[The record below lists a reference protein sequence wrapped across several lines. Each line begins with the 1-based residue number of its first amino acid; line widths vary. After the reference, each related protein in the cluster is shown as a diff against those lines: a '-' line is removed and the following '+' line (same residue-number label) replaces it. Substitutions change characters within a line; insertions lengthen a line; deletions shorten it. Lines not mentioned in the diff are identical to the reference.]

1 MHINDQNS
9 PLTETEAQQLTEII
23 AKLTP
28 EQRAWVG
35 QYLVENSNN
44 TTIPSSNE
52 ATESSHITN
61 SPDEADKPRSITI
74 LYGTE
79 TGNAQ
84 TVAET
89 LNERLVENG
98 FTVTI
103 SEMDDYK
110 FDTLAQSEDL
120 FLISSTHGEGEPPI
134 SAISFYEF
142 LYSEQAPNL
151 ADVRYS
157 VLALGDESFEF
168 FCQAGKDFDERVAEL
183 GATRLVER
191 VDCDF
196 DYEESAES
204 WMQQV
209 LSAVGDQDDN
219 RVAATDS
226 TESVLSMKERKY
238 SKSNPYYA
246 EVLEN
251 INLNGEGSNKE
262 VRHIELLLDNYGE
275 GFEPGDSLDIFPAND
290 DQLVM
295 QLIAMLGWDPYEDII
310 LDNGDA
316 VSVVDALTHHF
327 EITKLTPTLLKNM
340 AVLINDDE
348 LNNLVLNDT
357 WVKDYIYGRDLIDL
371 FSVYYPPAVS
381 PDIVIEN
388 LRKLPP
394 RTYSIASSYKANPNE
409 VHITVKAVRYE
420 SYGRARN
427 GVCSTQLADRVKP
440 GESVR
445 MCLKKNPSFKFPF
458 DEDTKVIMIGPGT
471 GVAPF
476 RSFLEE
482 REDLNLKG
490 NTWLFFGDQKR
501 ATDFLYEADW
511 QAWLANGT
519 LAKLDLAFSRDTA
532 SKLYVQD
539 KIKENSELFY
549 QWLESGAA
557 IYICGDE
564 TYMAKAVHEAIREV
578 IATESKCNE
587 EEAEAYLTQLKVDRR
602 YQRDVY

>member
-1 MHINDQNS
+1 LHINDQNS

-275 GFEPGDSLDIFPAND
+275 GFE
-290 DQLVM
+290 
-295 QLIAMLGWDPYEDII
+295 Y
-310 LDNGDA
+310 
-316 VSVVDALTHHF
+316 
-327 EITKLTPTLLKNM
+327 
-340 AVLINDDE
+340 
-348 LNNLVLNDT
+348 
-357 WVKDYIYGRDLIDL
+357 
-371 FSVYYPPAVS
+371 
-381 PDIVIEN
+381 
-388 LRKLPP
+388 
-394 RTYSIASSYKANPNE
+394 
-409 VHITVKAVRYE
+409 
-420 SYGRARN
+420 
-427 GVCSTQLADRVKP
+427 LAQ
-440 GESVR
+440 
-445 MCLKKNPSFKFPF
+445 
-458 DEDTKVIMIGPGT
+458 
-471 GVAPF
+471 F
-476 RSFLEE
+476 R
-482 REDLNLKG
+482 
-490 NTWLFFGDQKR
+490 
-501 ATDFLYEADW
+501 
-511 QAWLANGT
+511 
-519 LAKLDLAFSRDTA
+519 
-532 SKLYVQD
+532 
-539 KIKENSELFY
+539 I
-549 QWLESGAA
+549 
-557 IYICGDE
+557 
-564 TYMAKAVHEAIREV
+564 H
-578 IATESKCNE
+578 
-587 EEAEAYLTQLKVDRR
+587 
-602 YQRDVY
+602 